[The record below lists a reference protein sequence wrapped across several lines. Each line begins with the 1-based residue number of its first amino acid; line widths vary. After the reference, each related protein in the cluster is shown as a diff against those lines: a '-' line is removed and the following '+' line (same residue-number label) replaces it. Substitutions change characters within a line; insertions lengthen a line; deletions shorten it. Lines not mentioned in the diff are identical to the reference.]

1 MVEESTNAA
10 VKRLSDEML
19 KSRAEQTASL
29 EKRAKQDVLTTN
41 QFKALKKQNEEAAK
55 AAENGDKKLIEIS
68 VKTQK
73 ALDDAN
79 KAKKDQ
85 ADAANSLK
93 LQREQ
98 LELAKKAS
106 GFSEKRFRK
115 VEIANAAVERQNQL
129 LEESEK
135 ALKGLG
141 IDSKNNKKHRK
152 EQAKA
157 AKMEIKLAQA
167 SGSADAEDEAKKK
180 LRDARGNTFLG
191 KIANGITDIKKSAT
205 DKVASGAKGLFSM
218 FKKFAFGAFL
228 LATIAFLNSPY
239 FDKMVKVFKEDIIP
253 FLTFLVD
260 DVLLPFG
267 RFIRDTIMP
276 VIKGIVATFN
286 YVEETIKEY
295 TDGTALEGATDGL
308 FAGLKVVA
316 GGIALAAL
324 FSPFKTIGGIAKL
337 GIYLTAPMAKY
348 AKTLLG
354 FGKATDA
361 AAKAAA
367 AAAKTAGVVSKTAGV
382 VSKTAGVATAATKGA
397 AGAVSSA
404 GKYVPKGGAASIT
417 ARATSNVTASSMTN
431 QVKDKFSHLKK
442 FPKLLKAA
450 KFIPLLGPILT
461 GGMAVAILLSD
472 APKEEK
478 IKKMGG
484 LIGGGLGSA
493 GFGVVGAALGSAF
506 PGPGTIAGGV
516 IGSLVG
522 FFGGEY
528 AGTKLAE
535 FLMAGKEP
543 KLETGAATGAAG
555 DMDAMVEQGAGADIS
570 KAKKPFN
577 RSIRSKMS
585 RADRKRAK
593 ARGEDT
599 LSYTPNPNK
608 DASRISPDPFAKFG
622 PQSSAPVVVN
632 SPTNVNA
639 PTSNNV
645 SSVANSLI
653 NTDRVTDKLTAVA

>member
-19 KSRAEQTASL
+19 KSRAEQTAAL

-205 DKVASGAKGLFSM
+205 DKVVSGAKGLFSM

-239 FDKMVKVFKEDIIP
+239 FDKMIKAFKEDIIP
-253 FLTFLVD
+253 ALTILID
-260 DVLLPFG
+260 DYIVPFG
-267 RFIRDTIMP
+267 KFLFGLIS
-276 VIKGIVATFN
+276 GEN
-286 YVEETIKEY
+286 ETIKSIKEF
-295 TDGTALEGATDGL
+295 TKGTMFEGVTDGL
-308 FAGLKVVA
+308 FKVLGGLV
-316 GGIALAAL
+316 AAL
-324 FSPFKTIGGIAKL
+324 SLAVLFKPFFAAKL
-337 GIYLTAPMAKY
+337 LVGGVWKLGKLFLGFGKMA
-348 AKTLLG
+348 ATLLG

-382 VSKTAGVATAATKGA
+382 ATTATKSVGA
-397 AGAVSSA
+397 AASAVKPGGFKAFSQSA
-404 GKYVPKGGAASIT
+404 DKIT
-417 ARATSNVTASSMTN
+417 ARATSNLTASSMTN

-493 GFGVVGAALGSAF
+493 GFGVVGGALGSAF
-506 PGPGTIAGGV
+506 PGAGTIVGATAGA
-516 IGSLVG
+516 IGG
-522 FFGGEY
+522 FFAGDY
-528 AGTKLAE
+528 MGTKLAE
-535 FLMAGKEP
+535 FLMTGKEP
-543 KLETGAATGAAG
+543 KLETGAAG
-555 DMDAMVEQGAGADIS
+555 DMDAMVEQGAGADIP